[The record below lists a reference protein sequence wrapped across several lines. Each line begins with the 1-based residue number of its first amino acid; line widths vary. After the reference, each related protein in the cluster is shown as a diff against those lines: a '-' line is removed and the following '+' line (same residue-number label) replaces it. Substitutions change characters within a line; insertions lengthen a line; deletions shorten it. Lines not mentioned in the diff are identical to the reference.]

1 MNTRRALALTCAAVL
16 NLAVPCHVASGE
28 ASMPAARDDP
38 AWLSLPLEGKGPFP
52 TVLILA
58 DRTGPDGREVP
69 YADYLLAAGIAV
81 VQLGSDTPEEAAP
94 LLTLSG
100 LRALVHR
107 HAPGRLDPSRVGL
120 LGFGAG
126 GRTALTAS
134 EVPIAALYPACG
146 GLPPSRRS
154 DPILLL
160 YPEDPREAAACRHVD
175 PRAEAVATATHGWDH
190 GQGLWA
196 GGTAMLPHPDGSR
209 ARLFARSDAWATQAT
224 VARVVRY
231 FRDVFGIA
239 EPQRPQRA
247 AFRQW

>member
-1 MNTRRALALTCAAVL
+1 MNARRALALACAAVL

-28 ASMPAARDDP
+28 ASMLAARDDP

-58 DRTGPDGREVP
+58 DRTGPDGRELP
-69 YADYLLAAGIAV
+69 YADYLLAAGVAV

-107 HAPGRLDPSRVGL
+107 LAPGRLDPSRIGL

-126 GRTALTAS
+126 GRAALAAS

-175 PRAEAVATATHGWDH
+175 PRAEAVETATHGWDH
-190 GQGLWA
+190 GQGHCQVVWREGEFGRVRRVWQDHEAVWA
-196 GGTAMLPHPDGSR
+196 QVSCRQTRR
-209 ARLFARSDAWATQAT
+209 AL
-224 VARVVRY
+224 VRAHRY
-231 FRDVFGIA
+231 SPAVIRCRRGRKW
-239 EPQRPQRA
+239 P
-247 AFRQW
+247 